1 MTLGCRLHRLS
12 ESRHA
17 GIDSSSVEYLNCSA
31 RVIQTRHNTDARVT
45 MTDVM
50 ASPCGT
56 PAEALIADPRIAWA
70 NSIRKIVTRPDALN
84 DDGSLNQQF
93 FKPKRVVFATE
104 KAKWNDEDK
113 ENLYKGIEKF
123 GIDPSSWKK
132 IIEEFC
138 PGRDVLFIRIKAS
151 RLIGSQGLNRY
162 HGWIGT
168 KDEVIAEYERNK
180 AIGLATGCWK
190 GGILVEND
198 HGDAMKAIRERD
210 EKETADGIAPPGKRT
225 KHN

>member
-1 MTLGCRLHRLS
+1 
-12 ESRHA
+12 
-17 GIDSSSVEYLNCSA
+17 
-31 RVIQTRHNTDARVT
+31 

-56 PAEALIADPRIAWA
+56 PSEAIVADPRIAWA

-113 ENLYKGIEKF
+113 ENLYKGIEK
-123 GIDPSSWKK
+123 
-132 IIEEFC
+132 FC

>member
-1 MTLGCRLHRLS
+1 MKS
-12 ESRHA
+12 ESA
-17 GIDSSSVEYLNCSA
+17 SG
-31 RVIQTRHNTDARVT
+31 HNTDARVD

-56 PAEALIADPRIAWA
+56 PAPAEAPLDPRIAWA
-70 NSIRKIVTRPDALN
+70 NSIRKIVTRPDAIN
-84 DDGSLNQQF
+84 EDGSLNQQF
-93 FKPKRVVFATE
+93 FKPKKVVYAAE
-104 KAKWNDEDK
+104 KAKWNDDDK

-168 KDEVIAEYERNK
+168 KAEVETEYERNK

-210 EKETADGIAPPGKRT
+210 EREAAEGVAPPGKRT
-225 KHN
+225 KHI

>member
-1 MTLGCRLHRLS
+1 M
-12 ESRHA
+12 
-17 GIDSSSVEYLNCSA
+17 
-31 RVIQTRHNTDARVT
+31 
-45 MTDVM
+45 
-50 ASPCGT
+50 
-56 PAEALIADPRIAWA
+56 
-70 NSIRKIVTRPDALN
+70 K
-84 DDGSLNQQF
+84 
-93 FKPKRVVFATE
+93 E
-104 KAKWNDEDK
+104 K
-113 ENLYKGIEKF
+113 LPTH
-123 GIDPSSWKK
+123 PSSWKK

>member
-1 MTLGCRLHRLS
+1 
-12 ESRHA
+12 
-17 GIDSSSVEYLNCSA
+17 
-31 RVIQTRHNTDARVT
+31 

-56 PAEALIADPRIAWA
+56 PAPAEPPLDPRIAWA
-70 NSIRKIVTRPDALN
+70 NSIRKIVTRPDAIN
-84 DDGSLNQQF
+84 EDGSLNQQF
-93 FKPKRVVFATE
+93 FKPKKVVYAAE
-104 KAKWNDEDK
+104 KAKWNDDDK
-113 ENLYKGIEKF
+113 ENLYKGIEKY

-168 KDEVIAEYERNK
+168 KAEVEAEYERNK

-210 EKETADGIAPPGKRT
+210 EREAAEGVAPPGKRT
-225 KHN
+225 KHK

>member
-1 MTLGCRLHRLS
+1 
-12 ESRHA
+12 
-17 GIDSSSVEYLNCSA
+17 
-31 RVIQTRHNTDARVT
+31 

-56 PAEALIADPRIAWA
+56 PGAPPAEALIADPRIAWA

-162 HGWIGT
+162 HGWIGPRMRSSPST
-168 KDEVIAEYERNK
+168 SGTRRSGWRPGAGR
-180 AIGLATGCWK
+180 AGSSWRTTTAT
-190 GGILVEND
+190 
-198 HGDAMKAIRERD
+198 R
-210 EKETADGIAPPGKRT
+210 
-225 KHN
+225 